1 MKIEF
6 LGPVYPTSQDAINA
20 FTDILNLLLS
30 SDNIMEFNIR
40 LLQKDKTSKLSAYYI
55 WSFANYTFSL
65 WQRIA
70 YRSDLC
76 FPHKLLELQF
86 VTFVCQDR
94 IRTEIITH

>member
-6 LGPVYPTSQDAINA
+6 LGPVYPTSQDVINA

-30 SDNIMEFNIR
+30 SNNIMEFNIR

-65 WQRIA
+65 WQRTA
-70 YRSDLC
+70 YHSDLC

-86 VTFVCQDR
+86 VTLICQDR
-94 IRTEIITH
+94 IRAEIITH